1 MQDQSWL
8 LLQYHNIF
16 SLVRELGVPNP
27 FTDWTTSG
35 FWSPQG
41 LTTEAPVFSKQQQ
54 YPTLLGQF
62 IHTFPLFRYA
72 FVKPTV
78 VNTHPSKAAAVP
90 HLAWAV
96 YIHIL
101 TLSVCFRATH
111 CALKPTV
118 VDTHPSKAA
127 AVPHLA
133 RAVRTHVPTLSVCL
147 HATHCALKQNVVTC
161 IQAKQQQYPTLLG
174 QFMHTLP
181 LFRYACMQY
190 LRALK
195 PNVVNTQQQQHP
207 TLLGQFIHKFSS
219 KQRQCLDCWRA
230 LPCALNTQQALSCT
244 SCCCKSIVAHVTDM
258 RP

>member
-8 LLQYHNIF
+8 FLQYHNIF

-78 VNTHPSKAAAVP
+78 VITP
-90 HLAWAV
+90 
-96 YIHIL
+96 
-101 TLSVCFRATH
+101 
-111 CALKPTV
+111 
-118 VDTHPSKAA
+118 PSKAA

-133 RAVRTHVPTLSVCL
+133 RAVHTHIPTLSVCFRNFDCCQ
-147 HATHCALKQNVVTC
+147 HA
-161 IQAKQQQYPTLLG
+161 
-174 QFMHTLP
+174 
-181 LFRYACMQY
+181 
-190 LRALK
+190 
-195 PNVVNTQQQQHP
+195 
-207 TLLGQFIHKFSS
+207 S
-219 KQRQCLDCWRA
+219 KQSSSSTPPCLGSSYTHPHSFGM
-230 LPCALNTQQALSCT
+230 LPCNILCLEANCRQHA
-244 SCCCKSIVAHVTDM
+244 
-258 RP
+258 